1 MANARS
7 LYVMTNGRI
16 VTQPASEDFPYT
28 PMALTYAVTVLDGR
42 SYARIMR
49 QCQELSL
56 AEFRPSLLR

>member
-1 MANARS
+1 MATAKS
-7 LYVMTNGRI
+7 VYVLTNGRI
-16 VTQPASEDFPYT
+16 ISQPAEQDFPFT

-42 SYARIMR
+42 SFSRIMR